1 MSMSTHLSAILDSM
15 VHDAGTFRVEVPDTW
30 RQGRSVYGGLQAALA
45 VKAMRATLPVAAPL
59 RVLQVSFVAPVPAG
73 PVSVRAELIRTGKTA
88 THVEARLFD
97 GQTVAAIAVGV
108 FGNSRASRVRVAPER
123 RSYPEAEPFDIRY
136 VEGLLPEFL
145 QHLNVRWL
153 HGAMPFSGAPLQR
166 SVLRVGWP
174 EEGLASEEHVVALA
188 DTPPPVALS
197 FMDTHVGA
205 SSLSWTLEMLTDSV
219 SALPL
224 QGYVLDAE
232 LVAGGHGY
240 TSQSVTVWGPGGEAL
255 ALSRQSMVVF
265 G

>member
-1 MSMSTHLSAILDSM
+1 MSTHLSAVLDSM
-15 VHDAGTFRVEVPDTW
+15 IDDAGAWRVEVPESW

-45 VKAMRATLPVAAPL
+45 VRAMRAALPAAAPL

-73 PVSVRAELIRTGKTA
+73 PISVRAELIRTGKTA
-88 THVEARLFD
+88 THVEARLFVA
-97 GQTVAAIAVGV
+97 QTVAALAVGV
-108 FGNSRASRVRVAPER
+108 FGNSRTSRVRVAPER
-123 RSYPEAEPFDIRY
+123 RSYPESEPFDIRY
-136 VEGLLPEFL
+136 EKGLVPEFM
-145 QHLNVRWL
+145 QHMNVRWL

-166 SVLRVGWP
+166 SVLRVGLP
-174 EEGLASEEHVVALA
+174 EQGLATEEHVVALA

-197 FMDTHVGA
+197 FMDTYVGA
-205 SSLSWTLEMLTDSV
+205 SSLTWTLEMLTDSV

-240 TSQSVTVWGPGGEAL
+240 TSQSVTVWGPGGEPL